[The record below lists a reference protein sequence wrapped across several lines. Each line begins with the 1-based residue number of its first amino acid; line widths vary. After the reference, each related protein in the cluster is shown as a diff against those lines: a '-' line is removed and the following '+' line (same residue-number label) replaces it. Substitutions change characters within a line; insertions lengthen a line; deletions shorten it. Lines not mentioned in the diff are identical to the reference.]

1 MIGIYRNKLEQK
13 KGHKQALISSY
24 NKKIDELEEVENSVI
39 NAEEATAFIQEV
51 ARKTQNQLRIHIEDI
66 VSTALEYIL
75 DDDPYKFELEF
86 VLRRNK
92 TECDI
97 YFVRDG
103 KRINPIDASGGGA
116 VDIASFASRIALW
129 SLQPSNNVLVFD
141 EPFRFVSKQY
151 KSKVAEFLSH
161 ISKQLGIQI
170 IMVTHDDVY
179 INQADK
185 VYTVEKERGKAYI
198 KEQI

>member
-24 NKKIDELEEVENSVI
+24 NKKIDELEKVENSVI